1 MLQYPEEVELDLL
14 DVGLDL
20 KDWFRP
26 AGDPRRLSTRRLLL
40 VVDKKLDKYT
50 SLFWS
55 EVFDRDPVGLDQ
67 IITSDIYAALVGAV
81 HPVRTRREDEQAQ
94 RELEEKKE
102 RIRRAEA
109 FRQAQFREW
118 GIEPASV
125 TSGAE

>member
-1 MLQYPEEVELDLL
+1 MLQYPEEIELDLL
-14 DVGLDL
+14 EVGLDL
-20 KDWFRP
+20 RDWFRP

-55 EVFDRDPVGLDQ
+55 AVLDRDPIGIDQ
-67 IITSDIYAALVGAV
+67 IITSDIFAALVGSQ
-81 HPVRTRREDEQAQ
+81 HPVRTRREDEKAQ

-102 RIRRAEA
+102 RMRRAEA

-118 GIEPASV
+118 GIEPARI
-125 TSGAE
+125 

>member
-55 EVFDRDPVGLDQ
+55 AVLDRDPVGIDQ
-67 IITSDIYAALVGAV
+67 IITSDIFAALVGEA
-81 HPVRTRREDEQAQ
+81 HPVRTRREDEKAA
-94 RELEEKKE
+94 RELEAKKE
-102 RIRRAEA
+102 RMRRAEA
-109 FRQAQFREW
+109 FRQAQFAQW
-118 GIEPASV
+118 GVATEF
-125 TSGAE
+125 